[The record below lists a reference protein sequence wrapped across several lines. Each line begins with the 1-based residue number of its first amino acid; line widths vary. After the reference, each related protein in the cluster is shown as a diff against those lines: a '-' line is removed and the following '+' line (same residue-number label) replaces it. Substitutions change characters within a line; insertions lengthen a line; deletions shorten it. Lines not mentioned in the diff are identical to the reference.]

1 MLESQKYFLFRT
13 VERKYQEQIKGLQSQ
28 LDDEREQYTT
38 HTAKLK
44 SKIHTE
50 MESLKQ
56 EEGRLRDNLAQAQKV
71 GRHSIVNDL

>member
-1 MLESQKYFLFRT
+1 MITKS
-13 VERKYQEQIKGLQSQ
+13 LQSQ
-28 LDDEREQYTT
+28 LDEEREQYTT
-38 HTAKLK
+38 HTVKLK

-71 GRHSIVNDL
+71 GRNIIINDL